1 MSMSKAEPRRHIHT
15 RAIRCDAYQRDDG
28 LWDIEGIIT
37 DTKSYSFDNLDRG
50 GVAAGEAVHQMRVRL
65 TIDDDL
71 VVQSAEAVTEAAPF
85 NMCGNIAPDYGKLAG
100 LKIGPGWRKNV
111 MSRLG
116 RTHGCTH
123 ISDLVLGP
131 LPVTA
136 FQAVIPARRKREN
149 EVGDG
154 TRPSTL
160 DTCHALASSSPVVKR
175 RWPEFYVEDNTN
187 VDVKD
192 RA

>member
-65 TIDDDL
+65 TIDDEL

-85 NMCGNIAPDYGKLAG
+85 NMCGNIAPDYSKLAG

-136 FQAVIPARRKREN
+136 FQAVIPARRMREN

-154 TRPSTL
+154 ARPSTL
-160 DTCHALASSSPVVKR
+160 DTCHALASTSPVVKR
-175 RWPEFYVEDNTN
+175 RWPEFYVEENTIGEEN
-187 VDVKD
+187 D
-192 RA
+192 RS

>member
-1 MSMSKAEPRRHIHT
+1 MSLSKAQPRKHIHT
-15 RAIRCDAYQRDDG
+15 RTIRCDAYQRDDD

-37 DTKSYSFDNLDRG
+37 DTKTYSFENLDRN

-65 TIDDDL
+65 TINEDL

-85 NMCGNIAPDYGKLAG
+85 NMCGNIAPDYAQLAG

-111 MSRLG
+111 TARLG

-136 FQAVIPARRKREN
+136 FQAVIPARRKRDN
-149 EVGDG
+149 EAADG
-154 TRPSTL
+154 ERPSTL
-160 DTCHALASSSPVVKR
+160 DTCHALASTSPVVKR
-175 RWPEFYVEDNTN
+175 RWPEFYVGSEGNDET
-187 VDVKD
+187 
-192 RA
+192 